1 MNTPL
6 PVISIVIVSLNGAE
20 ALPLCLGAL
29 ASLDWPADRH
39 EVIVVN
45 NGSSDGT
52 KDLLDS
58 WSHGPIHAIHLP
70 RNLGFAGGNNVGM
83 RLAKGDWVV
92 LLNDDAELSPEW
104 ARTFAESAASHPEA
118 GILGSLLLYPDGSTI
133 QHAGGVVEANA
144 LTKHIGVGEADEGQ
158 YDSNNPCDYVTGA
171 VFAIRRDVLVAVGL
185 LDEGYWPIYFEEIDY
200 CWRAWKAGYSVLMTP
215 ARAIHHESRTTVALS
230 EGFLRKYHRN
240 RLRYVAMNFGPR
252 RFLRWMR
259 AEYRWL
265 RDNRKYLP
273 WWIMISTYAK
283 CLFLSFGWMLLR
295 CAGIRRGGRLPEVR
309 GPGA

>member
-6 PVISIVIVSLNGAE
+6 PLISFVIVSLNGAE

-29 ASLDWPADRH
+29 ARLDWPADRY

-45 NGSSDGT
+45 NGSTDGT
-52 KDLLDS
+52 RELLDS
-58 WSHGPIHAIHLP
+58 WPECPIQPIHLP
-70 RNLGFAGGNNVGM
+70 RNHGFAGGNNVGI
-83 RLAKGDWVV
+83 RRAKGDWVV
-92 LLNDDAELSPEW
+92 LLNDDAELSVDW
-104 ARTFAESAASHPEA
+104 ARTFAQSAAAHPEG
-118 GILGSLLLYPDGSTI
+118 GILGSLLLYPDGTTI

-144 LTKHIGVGEADEGQ
+144 LTKHTGVGETDRGQ
-158 YDSNNPCDYVTGA
+158 HDSIVPCDYVTGA
-171 VFAIRRDVLVAVGL
+171 VFAMRRDVLLAVGL

-200 CWRAWKAGYSVLMTP
+200 CWRAWKAGFSVLMTP

-240 RLRYVAMNFGPR
+240 RLRYVVMNFGPR
-252 RFLRWMR
+252 RVARWAR

-273 WWIMISTYAK
+273 WGLMIPMYAK
-283 CLFLSFGWMLLR
+283 CFLLGFGWLILR
-295 CAGIRRGGRLPEVR
+295 GAGIRRGGRLK
-309 GPGA
+309 GA